1 MEFCKLQIAC
11 LLIVLYLVLIYY
23 KEQIHY
29 ILF

>member
-1 MEFCKLQIAC
+1 MEFCKLQITC
-11 LLIVLYLVLIYY
+11 LLIVLYLALIYY

>member
-1 MEFCKLQIAC
+1 MKFCKLQIAC
-11 LLIVLYLVLIYY
+11 LLIVLYLALIYY

>member
-11 LLIVLYLVLIYY
+11 LLIVLYLTLIYY

-29 ILF
+29 ILL